1 MLQILPE
8 IVVGQGLYLIT
19 TSISLPTGGTTRET
33 NLFHSFDRFSVPTNG
48 TAFFNNPA
56 EIQNIFSRVTG
67 GSISNIDG
75 LIRANGTANLFLLNP
90 NGIIFGQN
98 ASLNIGGSFIATT
111 ARSINF
117 ADGTQFSATPG
128 TGTPLLTISVPL
140 GLQFGTGAGEIVN
153 RSNVADSSN
162 FVVGLQVQSGK
173 TLGLIGGNINLEG
186 GSLTAAGGRI
196 ELGAVATPGIIGIS
210 ADNNNI
216 LRFSFPTDLALA
228 DVSLNNIAL
237 VDVSAGD
244 SGSIAVNARNLNVFS
259 GSQLTAGIGENQG
272 RDGAVAGDIDI
283 NVQDAIAI
291 DGQNQ
296 QGSASGFFNSVAPGG
311 TGNSG
316 NINVRAR
323 ALFLTNRAR
332 LRATTEGQGNAG
344 DIEVQAQDSVSL
356 DNSFLTSNLGSRQG
370 TTPTIGNVGNIRIDA
385 RKIAFTNGAEL
396 QAGFLPN
403 ARQQGNPGV
412 VSLEATDSISFA
424 GRSSSDPDDGSGI
437 FTDVEPGAVANGS
450 NIQISA
456 PLVSFDDIAVLEAS
470 NSGQGNG
477 GDIELQG
484 SKSVRLRN
492 GSQIST
498 SAGGTGQRG
507 DAGNITITSPLV
519 IAEFQGNND
528 IFANAFD
535 GEGGEI
541 KINAQSIIGLRPR
554 TSQELQPELQ
564 RLFGT
569 ATPTTEQLQA
579 FLGELADN
587 DVAAISLN
595 NPSLSGTVSF
605 NAADIDPSHNIVE
618 LPAGLVD
625 ASGLVAAG
633 CPSGA
638 ENRFVVAGRGGL
650 PPAPGDRLSSD
661 ALLTD
666 WATLQ
671 TPETQNRATAE
682 KPFPQAANIAL
693 RIYIRTLFESSID
706 TITKTIKF
714 I

>member
-344 DIEVQAQDSVSL
+344 NIVVQAQDSVSL

-370 TTPTIGNVGNIRIDA
+370 TTPTIG
-385 RKIAFTNGAEL
+385 
-396 QAGFLPN
+396 
-403 ARQQGNPGV
+403 
-412 VSLEATDSISFA
+412 
-424 GRSSSDPDDGSGI
+424 
-437 FTDVEPGAVANGS
+437 
-450 NIQISA
+450 
-456 PLVSFDDIAVLEAS
+456 
-470 NSGQGNG
+470 
-477 GDIELQG
+477 
-484 SKSVRLRN
+484 
-492 GSQIST
+492 
-498 SAGGTGQRG
+498 
-507 DAGNITITSPLV
+507 
-519 IAEFQGNND
+519 
-528 IFANAFD
+528 
-535 GEGGEI
+535 
-541 KINAQSIIGLRPR
+541 
-554 TSQELQPELQ
+554 
-564 RLFGT
+564 
-569 ATPTTEQLQA
+569 
-579 FLGELADN
+579 
-587 DVAAISLN
+587 
-595 NPSLSGTVSF
+595 
-605 NAADIDPSHNIVE
+605 
-618 LPAGLVD
+618 
-625 ASGLVAAG
+625 
-633 CPSGA
+633 
-638 ENRFVVAGRGGL
+638 
-650 PPAPGDRLSSD
+650 
-661 ALLTD
+661 
-666 WATLQ
+666 
-671 TPETQNRATAE
+671 
-682 KPFPQAANIAL
+682 
-693 RIYIRTLFESSID
+693 
-706 TITKTIKF
+706 
-714 I
+714 